1 MGEILLNN
9 PDGTYI
15 ELNNYGLLIGQ
26 RTLHRGVHHM
36 ITLDDLYFASRVGR
50 AYANHV
56 VMDEVNRVNA
66 QFFEEV

>member
-26 RTLHRGVHHM
+26 RTLHRDVHHM
-36 ITLDDLYFASRVGR
+36 ITMNDLYFSSIVGR
-50 AYANHV
+50 AYANYV
-56 VMDEVNRVNA
+56 IMDEVNRVNA